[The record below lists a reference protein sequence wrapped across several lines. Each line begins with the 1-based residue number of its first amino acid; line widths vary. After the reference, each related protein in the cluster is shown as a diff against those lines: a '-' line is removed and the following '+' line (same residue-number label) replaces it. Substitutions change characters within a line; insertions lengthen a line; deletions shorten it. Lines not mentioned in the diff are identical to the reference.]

1 MLLTGCSE
9 DEDILKDMVLRPG
22 MKYLLFA
29 GKGGLGKTTLSATT
43 ARYLASK
50 GKKVIVFSTD
60 PQASLTDVFEHDL
73 FGKGEVELAPNLFAL
88 EIDADRVVAD
98 YQASVRKKIIDM
110 YGEVPEEIEDYI
122 ISASAQPAMSE
133 SATFDS
139 MIELI
144 MKGEYDYY
152 IFDMMPHG
160 HAIRFLS
167 MASLLDT
174 WINKVVDIRKDS
186 SDVDER
192 VKRISGKESGA
203 SSEKGMLDELM
214 DIKNRLG
221 FMAKIISARDTT
233 ALFYVVIPEQ
243 MAIMDTEIAIKE
255 FKKFGIELSGII
267 VNQVYP
273 KELASDPNVPAFLKN
288 RVKMQQDNMETIK
301 KKFGDRIVSHVPM
314 MDREPKG
321 LEMLEKTACIV
332 YGRANE

>member
-1 MLLTGCSE
+1 MK
-9 DEDILKDMVLRPG
+9 LKEIVERPG

-43 ARYLASK
+43 ARYLASR

-73 FGKGEVELAPNLFAL
+73 FGRGEVKLADNLYAL
-88 EIDADRVVAD
+88 EIDADRVVSE
-98 YQASVRKKIIDM
+98 YQASVRKKIQDM

-122 ISASAQPAMSE
+122 KSASAQPAMSE

-144 MKGEYDYY
+144 MAGNYDYY

-186 SDVDER
+186 EEVDER
-192 VKRISGKESGA
+192 VKRISGKQVRQ
-203 SSEKGMLDELM
+203 SEETGILEELR
-214 DIKNRLG
+214 DIKNKLG
-221 FMAKIISARDTT
+221 FMAKIIGGRDTT

-243 MAIMDTEIAIKE
+243 MAIMDTEVAIKE

-273 KELASDPNVPAFLKN
+273 ADLLVDRNIPDFLKN
-288 RVKMQQDNMETIK
+288 RVRMQQGNMGTIHG
-301 KKFGDRIVSHVPM
+301 KFKDLIVAEVPM

-321 LEMLEKTACIV
+321 LAMLEKTAGIV
-332 YGRANE
+332 FR

>member
-1 MLLTGCSE
+1 
-9 DEDILKDMVLRPG
+9 

-43 ARYLASK
+43 ARYLASQ

-73 FGKGEVELAPNLFAL
+73 FGRGEVKLADNLYAL
-88 EIDADRVVAD
+88 EIDADHVVSE
-98 YQASVRKKIIDM
+98 YQASVRKKIQDM

-122 ISASAQPAMSE
+122 KSASAQPAMSE

-144 MKGEYDYY
+144 MGGNYDYY

-167 MASLLDT
+167 MASLLDI
-174 WINKVVDIRKDS
+174 WINKVVDIREDS
-186 SDVDER
+186 EQVDER
-192 VKRISGKESGA
+192 VKRISGQKVHQ
-203 SSEKGMLDELM
+203 SEETGMLEELR

-221 FMAKIISARDTT
+221 FMAKIIGGRDTT

-243 MAIMDTEIAIKE
+243 MAIIDTEVAIKE

-273 KELASDPNVPAFLKN
+273 RELLADKNIPDFLKN
-288 RVKMQQDNMETIK
+288 RVRMQQENMETIHK
-301 KKFGDRIVSHVPM
+301 QFAGLIVAEVSM

-321 LEMLEKTACIV
+321 LIMLEKTAGIV
-332 YGRANE
+332 YR

>member
-1 MLLTGCSE
+1 
-9 DEDILKDMVLRPG
+9 

-60 PQASLTDVFEHDL
+60 PQASLTDVFERDL
-73 FGKGEVELAPNLFAL
+73 FGKGEIKLAENLYAL
-88 EIDADRVVAD
+88 EIDADRVVSD
-98 YQASVRKKIIDM
+98 YQASVRKKIMDM

-122 ISASAQPAMSE
+122 KSASAQPAMSE

-144 MKGEYDYY
+144 MAGNYDYY

-167 MASLLDT
+167 MASLLDV

-186 SDVDER
+186 QEVDER
-192 VKRISGKESGA
+192 VKRISGKQLEEKE
-203 SSEKGMLDELM
+203 EKGILEELQ

-221 FMAKIISARDTT
+221 FMAKIIGGRDST

-243 MAIMDTEIAIKE
+243 MAIMDTEVAIKE
-255 FKKFGIELSGII
+255 FRKFGIELSGII

-273 KELASDPNVPAFLKN
+273 EELLSDPGVPEFLKS
-288 RVKMQQDNMETIK
+288 RVRMQQGNMETIHR
-301 KKFGDRIVSHVPM
+301 KFGNLIAAQVPM
-314 MDREPKG
+314 MDKEPKG
-321 LEMLEKTACIV
+321 LEMLEMTAGIV
-332 YGRANE
+332 YR

>member
-1 MLLTGCSE
+1 
-9 DEDILKDMVLRPG
+9 

-43 ARYLASK
+43 ASYLASR

-60 PQASLTDVFEHDL
+60 PQASLTDVFECDL
-73 FGKGEVELAPNLFAL
+73 FGKGEVKLSENLYAL
-88 EIDADRVVAD
+88 EIDADSVVSD
-98 YQASVRKKIIDM
+98 YQASVRKKIMDM

-122 ISASAQPAMSE
+122 KTASAQPAMSE

-144 MKGEYDYY
+144 MAGNYDYY

-167 MASLLDT
+167 MASLLDV

-186 SDVDER
+186 QEVDER
-192 VKRISGKESGA
+192 VKRISGKQLEDKE
-203 SSEKGMLDELM
+203 EKGILEELQ
-214 DIKNRLG
+214 DIKSRLG
-221 FMAKIISARDTT
+221 FMANIIGGRDLT

-243 MAIMDTEIAIKE
+243 MAIMDTEVAIKE
-255 FKKFGIELSGII
+255 FRKFGIELSGII

-273 KELASDPNVPAFLKN
+273 EGLLSDPDVPEFLKS
-288 RVKMQQDNMETIK
+288 RVRMQQRNMETIRQ
-301 KKFGDRIVSHVPM
+301 KFGNLIVAKVPM
-314 MDREPKG
+314 MDKEPKG
-321 LEMLEKTACIV
+321 LEMLEKTAGIV
-332 YGRANE
+332 YR

>member
-1 MLLTGCSE
+1 
-9 DEDILKDMVLRPG
+9 

-60 PQASLTDVFEHDL
+60 PQASLTDVFEQDL
-73 FGKGEVELAPNLFAL
+73 FGKGEVQLVPNLFAL
-88 EIDADRVVAD
+88 EIDADRVVSE
-98 YQASVRKKIIDM
+98 YQASVRKKILDM

-122 ISASAQPAMSE
+122 KSASAQPAMSE

-144 MKGEYDYY
+144 MAGNYDYY

-167 MASLLDT
+167 MASLLDV

-186 SDVDER
+186 HDVDDR
-192 VKRISGKESGA
+192 VKRISGKKQESG
-203 SSEKGMLDELM
+203 EMGILEELQ

-221 FMAKIISARDTT
+221 FMAKIIGGRDTT

-243 MAIMDTEIAIKE
+243 MAILDTEIAIKE

-273 KELASDPNVPAFLKN
+273 RELRDDQNVPDFLKS
-288 RVKMQQDNMETIK
+288 RVRMQQGNMEIIRE
-301 KKFGDRIVSHVPM
+301 KFGDRLVAEVPM

-321 LEMLEKTACIV
+321 LAMLEKTAGIV
-332 YGRANE
+332 YG

>member
-1 MLLTGCSE
+1 MK
-9 DEDILKDMVLRPG
+9 LKEIVERPG

-43 ARYLASK
+43 ARYLASQ

-73 FGKGEVELAPNLFAL
+73 FGRGEVKLADNLYAL
-88 EIDADRVVAD
+88 EIDADHVVSE
-98 YQASVRKKIIDM
+98 YQASVRKKIQDM

-122 ISASAQPAMSE
+122 KSASAQPAMSE

-144 MKGEYDYY
+144 MGGNYDYY

-167 MASLLDT
+167 MASLLDI
-174 WINKVVDIRKDS
+174 WINKVVDIREDS
-186 SDVDER
+186 EQVDER
-192 VKRISGKESGA
+192 VKRISGQKVHQ
-203 SSEKGMLDELM
+203 SEETGMLEELR

-221 FMAKIISARDTT
+221 FMAKIIGGRDTT

-243 MAIMDTEIAIKE
+243 MAIIDTEVAIKE

-273 KELASDPNVPAFLKN
+273 RELLADKNIPDFLKN
-288 RVKMQQDNMETIK
+288 RVRMQQENMETIHK
-301 KKFGDRIVSHVPM
+301 QFAGLIVAEVSM

-321 LEMLEKTACIV
+321 LIMLEKTAGIV
-332 YGRANE
+332 YR

>member
-1 MLLTGCSE
+1 
-9 DEDILKDMVLRPG
+9 

-43 ARYLASK
+43 AQYLASR

-60 PQASLTDVFEHDL
+60 PQASLTDVFEIDL
-73 FGKGEVELAPNLFAL
+73 FGKGEVKLAETLYAL

-98 YQASVRKKIIDM
+98 YQAAVRKKIIEM

-122 ISASAQPAMSE
+122 KSASAQPAMSE

-144 MKGEYDYY
+144 MAGNYDYY

-167 MASLLDT
+167 MASLLDI

-186 SDVDER
+186 QDVDER
-192 VKRISGKESGA
+192 VKRISGKEL
-203 SSEKGMLDELM
+203 SEKEETGILEELK

-221 FMAKIISARDTT
+221 FMAKIIGGRETT

-243 MAIMDTEIAIKE
+243 MAILDTEIAIKE

-267 VNQVYP
+267 VNQIYP
-273 KELASDPNVPAFLKN
+273 VELLSDPKIPDFLKS
-288 RVKMQQDNMETIK
+288 RVRMQQANMAIIK
-301 KKFGDRIVSHVPM
+301 QKFEGMLVAEVPM

-321 LEMLEKTACIV
+321 LAMLEKTAGIV
-332 YGRANE
+332 YR

>member
-1 MLLTGCSE
+1 MK
-9 DEDILKDMVLRPG
+9 LKDLVERRG

-43 ARYLASK
+43 ARYLASR

-60 PQASLTDVFEHDL
+60 PQASLTDVFEYDL
-73 FGKGEVELAPNLFAL
+73 FGKGEVKIADNLYAL
-88 EIDADRVVAD
+88 EIDADRVVSD
-98 YQASVRKKIIDM
+98 YQASVRKKIIDN
-110 YGEVPEEIEDYI
+110 YGEVPPEIEDYI
-122 ISASAQPAMSE
+122 KSASAQPAMSE

-144 MKGEYDYY
+144 MAGNYDYY

-167 MASLLDT
+167 MASLLDV

-186 SDVDER
+186 QEVDDR
-192 VKRISGKESGA
+192 VRRISGQNLSD
-203 SSEKGMLDELM
+203 SDEKGILEELK

-221 FMAKIISARDTT
+221 FMAKIIGGRDTT

-243 MAIMDTEIAIKE
+243 MAIMDTEIAIRE
-255 FKKFGIELSGII
+255 FKKFRIELSGII

-273 KELASDPNVPAFLKN
+273 EELLSDPNIPEFLKK
-288 RVKMQQDNMETIK
+288 RVMMQQKNMETIQ
-301 KKFGDRIVSHVPM
+301 KKFADKIVAEVPM

-321 LEMLEKTACIV
+321 LSMLEKTAGIV
-332 YGRANE
+332 YR

>member
-1 MLLTGCSE
+1 
-9 DEDILKDMVLRPG
+9 

-60 PQASLTDVFEHDL
+60 PQASLTDVFEHDI
-73 FGKGEVELAPNLFAL
+73 FGKGEVKLAQNLYAL

-110 YGEVPEEIEDYI
+110 YGEVPEEIDDYI
-122 ISASAQPAMSE
+122 KSASSQPAMSE

-144 MKGEYDYY
+144 MKDEYDYY

-192 VKRISGKESGA
+192 VKRISGKEGKLE
-203 SSEKGMLDELM
+203 EKGMLNELM
-214 DIKNRLG
+214 DIKYRLG
-221 FMAKIISARDTT
+221 FMAKIISNRDNT

-267 VNQVYP
+267 VNQIYP
-273 KELASDPNVPAFLKN
+273 KELASDQNMPEFMKN
-288 RVKMQQDNMETIK
+288 RVNMQQGNMEIIN
-301 KKFGDRIVSHVPM
+301 KKFAGMIVAKVPM

-321 LEMLEKTACIV
+321 LAMLEKTASIV
-332 YGRANE
+332 YGDINE

>member
-1 MLLTGCSE
+1 
-9 DEDILKDMVLRPG
+9 

-60 PQASLTDVFEHDL
+60 PQASLTDVFEQDL
-73 FGKGEVELAPNLFAL
+73 FGKGEVQLVPNLFAL
-88 EIDADRVVAD
+88 EIDADRVVSE
-98 YQASVRKKIIDM
+98 YHASVRKKILDM

-122 ISASAQPAMSE
+122 KSASAQPAMSE

-144 MKGEYDYY
+144 MAGNYDYY

-167 MASLLDT
+167 MASLLDV

-186 SDVDER
+186 HDVDDR
-192 VKRISGKESGA
+192 VKRISGKKQESG
-203 SSEKGMLDELM
+203 EMGILEELQ

-221 FMAKIISARDTT
+221 FMAKIIGGRDTT

-243 MAIMDTEIAIKE
+243 MAILDTEIAIKE

-273 KELASDPNVPAFLKN
+273 RELRDDQNVPDFLKS
-288 RVKMQQDNMETIK
+288 RVRMQQGNMEIIRE
-301 KKFGDRIVSHVPM
+301 KFGDRLVAEVPM

-321 LEMLEKTACIV
+321 LAMLEKTAGIV
-332 YGRANE
+332 YG

>member
-1 MLLTGCSE
+1 
-9 DEDILKDMVLRPG
+9 

-43 ARYLASK
+43 ARYLASQ

-73 FGKGEVELAPNLFAL
+73 FGKGEVKLAENLYAL

-98 YQASVRKKIIDM
+98 YQAGVRKKIVDM
-110 YGEVPEEIEDYI
+110 YGAVPEEIDDYI
-122 ISASAQPAMSE
+122 KSASAQPAMSE

-144 MKGEYDYY
+144 MAGNYDYY

-186 SDVDER
+186 QEVDDH
-192 VKRISGKESGA
+192 VKRISGQQ
-203 SSEKGMLDELM
+203 SSEIEEKGMLGELL

-221 FMAKIISARDTT
+221 FMAKIISGRNTT

-243 MAIMDTEIAIKE
+243 MAIMDTGIAIQE

-273 KELASDPNVPAFLKN
+273 PELLSDPHVPEFLKN
-288 RVKMQQDNMETIK
+288 RVKMQQENMEIINR
-301 KKFGDRIVSHVPM
+301 KFGDKIMAIVPM

-321 LEMLEKTACIV
+321 LDMLEKTACIV
-332 YGRANE
+332 YG

>member
-1 MLLTGCSE
+1 LF
-9 DEDILKDMVLRPG
+9 LKEIVESH
-22 MKYLLFA
+22 KYLLFA

-43 ARYLASK
+43 ARYLASR

-60 PQASLTDVFEHDL
+60 PQASLTDVFERDL
-73 FGKGEVELAPNLFAL
+73 FGKGEVELAGNLYAL
-88 EIDADRVVAD
+88 EIDADRVVSE
-98 YQASVRKKIIDM
+98 YQADVRKKILDM
-110 YGEVPEEIEDYI
+110 YGSVPEEIEDYI
-122 ISASAQPAMSE
+122 KSASAQPAMSE

-144 MKGEYDYY
+144 MAGRYDYY

-186 SDVDER
+186 QEVDER
-192 VKRISGKESGA
+192 VRRMSGKKTHGTEETGIL
-203 SSEKGMLDELM
+203 GELQ
-214 DIKNRLG
+214 DIKNRLD
-221 FMAKIISARDTT
+221 FMAKIIGGGDTT

-243 MAIMDTEIAIKE
+243 MAIMDTETAIAE

-273 KELASDPNVPAFLKN
+273 RELLSDPDVPEFLKS
-288 RVKMQQDNMETIK
+288 RIRMQQSNMEIIHR
-301 KKFGDRIVSHVPM
+301 KFADKIVAEVRM

-321 LEMLEKTACIV
+321 FAMLEKTANMV
-332 YGRANE
+332 YG

>member
-1 MLLTGCSE
+1 M
-9 DEDILKDMVLRPG
+9 R
-22 MKYLLFA
+22 YLLFA

-60 PQASLTDVFEHDL
+60 PQASLTDVFERDL
-73 FGKGEVELAPNLFAL
+73 FGKGEVKLAENLYAL
-88 EIDADRVVAD
+88 EIDADRVVSD
-98 YQASVRKKIIDM
+98 YQASVREKIMDM

-122 ISASAQPAMSE
+122 KSASAQPAMSE

-144 MKGEYDYY
+144 MAGKYDYY

-167 MASLLDT
+167 MASLLDV

-186 SDVDER
+186 QEVDER
-192 VKRISGKESGA
+192 VKRISGKQLEEKE
-203 SSEKGMLDELM
+203 EKGILEELQ
-214 DIKNRLG
+214 DIKSRLG
-221 FMAKIISARDTT
+221 FMAKIIGGRDST

-243 MAIMDTEIAIKE
+243 MAIMDTEVAIKE
-255 FKKFGIELSGII
+255 FRRFGIELSGII

-273 KELASDPNVPAFLKN
+273 EELLTDPGVPEFLKS
-288 RVKMQQDNMETIK
+288 RVRMQQGNMETIHS
-301 KKFGDRIVSHVPM
+301 KFGNLIAAQVPM
-314 MDREPKG
+314 LDKEPKG
-321 LEMLEKTACIV
+321 LEMLEKTAGIV
-332 YGRANE
+332 YR

>member
-1 MLLTGCSE
+1 
-9 DEDILKDMVLRPG
+9 

-29 GKGGLGKTTLSATT
+29 GKGGLGKTTLSAIT

-73 FGKGEVELAPNLFAL
+73 FGKGEVQLAPNLFAL
-88 EIDADRVVAD
+88 EIDADRVVSE
-98 YQASVRKKIIDM
+98 YQASVRKKILDM

-122 ISASAQPAMSE
+122 KSASAQPAMSE

-144 MKGEYDYY
+144 MAGNYDYY

-167 MASLLDT
+167 MASLLDV

-186 SDVDER
+186 QDVDER
-192 VKRISGKESGA
+192 VKRISGKKQV
-203 SSEKGMLDELM
+203 SEEMGILEELQ

-221 FMAKIISARDTT
+221 FMAKIIGGRDTT

-243 MAIMDTEIAIKE
+243 MAILDTEIAIKE
-255 FKKFGIELSGII
+255 FRKFGIELSGII

-273 KELASDPNVPAFLKN
+273 RELLNDPNVPDFLKS
-288 RVKMQQDNMETIK
+288 RVKMQQGNMETIH
-301 KKFGDRIVSHVPM
+301 KKFGGRIVAEVPM

-321 LEMLEKTACIV
+321 LLTLEKTAGIV
-332 YGRANE
+332 YG

>member
-1 MLLTGCSE
+1 
-9 DEDILKDMVLRPG
+9 

-43 ARYLASK
+43 ARYLASR

-60 PQASLTDVFEHDL
+60 PQASLTDVFEQDL
-73 FGKGEVELAPNLFAL
+73 FGKGEVMLAENLYAL
-88 EIDADRVVAD
+88 EIDADRVVSE
-98 YQASVRKKIIDM
+98 YQASVRKKIIEM

-122 ISASAQPAMSE
+122 KSASAQPAMSE

-144 MKGEYDYY
+144 MAGTYDYY

-167 MASLLDT
+167 MASLLDI

-186 SDVDER
+186 EDVDER
-192 VKRISGKESGA
+192 VKRISGGKLAESGD
-203 SSEKGMLDELM
+203 KGMLEELL
-214 DIKNRLG
+214 DIKKRLG
-221 FMAKIISARDTT
+221 FMAGIIGGRDTT
-233 ALFYVVIPEQ
+233 ALFYVVVPEQ
-243 MAIMDTEIAIKE
+243 MAILDTETAVRE

-267 VNQVYP
+267 INQVYP
-273 KELASDPNVPAFLKN
+273 YELLRDPDVPDFLKN
-288 RVKMQQDNMETIK
+288 RVMMQQSNMEIIRE
-301 KKFGDRIVSHVPM
+301 KFKGKIVAEVPM

-321 LEMLEKTACIV
+321 LAMLEKTANIIF
-332 YGRANE
+332 R

>member
-1 MLLTGCSE
+1 
-9 DEDILKDMVLRPG
+9 

-43 ARYLASK
+43 ACYLASR

-60 PQASLTDVFEHDL
+60 PQASLTDVFEYDL
-73 FGKGEVELAPNLFAL
+73 FGKGEVKIAEKLYAL
-88 EIDADRVVAD
+88 EIDADRVVSE
-98 YQASVRKKIIDM
+98 YQAQVRKKIIDM
-110 YGEVPEEIEDYI
+110 YGEVPEEIDDYI
-122 ISASAQPAMSE
+122 KSASAQPAMSE

-139 MIELI
+139 MIGLI
-144 MKGEYDYY
+144 MAGNYDYY

-167 MASLLDT
+167 MASLLDV

-186 SDVDER
+186 QDVEER
-192 VKRISGKESGA
+192 VKRISGDRLQKQSE
-203 SSEKGMLDELM
+203 EKGMLEELE

-221 FMAKIISARDTT
+221 FMAKIIGGRDTT

-255 FKKFGIELSGII
+255 FRKFGIELSGVI

-273 KELASDPNVPAFLKN
+273 RELLSDPNVPDFLKS
-288 RVKMQQDNMETIK
+288 RVRMQQGNMETIH
-301 KKFGDRIVSHVPM
+301 KKFGALMAAVVPM

-321 LEMLEKTACIV
+321 LAMLEKTASLI
-332 YGRANE
+332 YSKE